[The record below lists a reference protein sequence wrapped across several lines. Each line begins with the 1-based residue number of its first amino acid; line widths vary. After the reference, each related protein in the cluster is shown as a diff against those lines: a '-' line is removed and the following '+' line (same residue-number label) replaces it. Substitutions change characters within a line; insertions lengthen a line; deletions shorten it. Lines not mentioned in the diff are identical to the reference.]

1 MPVFATNTMEPRR
14 SALGEHRQVLV
25 NLELNHSCPYTT
37 ICGQACYI
45 NAVAPIGKLPISPEQ
60 VLSAAREV
68 IRCGEAV
75 RHLVLPGMEVFES
88 AELLLRIVEEFH
100 GASFNTRPGE
110 ISIITASSAGLKRY
124 AARLADTPLNVVNIS
139 MDTVESGL
147 RSPRSNG
154 PLLDAAL
161 GLKRGGGTALVGVN
175 TVLTDLNLAAV
186 IEIGRQ
192 VQGSGVDQ
200 WTLGPLLRPQKLR
213 MESILSAAQLRR
225 IIIRICEEFAGSG
238 LEIVFDL
245 DLPLMRG
252 LLDLAGMVAGG
263 AERWRYEY
271 EWPGAPNVLLEAG
284 NSRPGYF
291 VRLDWTGQ
299 LMSKEDYRWVGRPG
313 SYGQYA
319 PGRISRL
326 MEQFRELR
334 TEPALTP

>member
-1 MPVFATNTMEPRR
+1 MAVIATNTLEPRN

-25 NLELNHSCPYTT
+25 NLELNHSCPHTN
-37 ICGQACYI
+37 ICGQTCYI
-45 NAVAPIGKLPISPEQ
+45 NAVAPVGKAPLSPEQ
-60 VLSAAREV
+60 VLIAAREV
-68 IRCGEAV
+68 LESGETV

-100 GASFNTRPGE
+100 GASIDTRPGD

-124 AARLADTPLNVVNIS
+124 ASRLADTPLSVVNIS
-139 MDTVESGL
+139 MDTAESGL

-161 GLKRGGGTALVGVN
+161 DLKRGGGTALVGVN
-175 TVLTDLNLAAV
+175 TVLTDLNLAAA

-192 VQGSGVDQ
+192 VQGAGVDQ
-200 WTLGPLLRPQKLR
+200 WSLGPLLRRQDGR
-213 MESILSAAQLRR
+213 MESVLSAAQLRR
-225 IIIRICEEFAGSG
+225 IIDRVSEEFAGSG

-252 LLDLAGMVAGG
+252 LVDVPGMLAAS

-271 EWPGAPNVLLEAG
+271 EWPGAPNILLEAG

-299 LMSKEDYRWVGRPG
+299 LMSKEDYRWVSRPG

-319 PGRISRL
+319 PGRISGL
-326 MEQFRELR
+326 IEQFRELR
-334 TEPALTP
+334 AEPALTT